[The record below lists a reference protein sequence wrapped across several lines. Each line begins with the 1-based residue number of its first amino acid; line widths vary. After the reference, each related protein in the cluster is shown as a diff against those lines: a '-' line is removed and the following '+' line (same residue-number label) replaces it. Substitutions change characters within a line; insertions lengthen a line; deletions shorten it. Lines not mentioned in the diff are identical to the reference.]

1 MHQFS
6 VVSKA
11 IDAVLVYRWDEW
23 VPLNR
28 LLAFNEENI
37 NKQKALQQSAAAS
50 GALSAAKTH
59 AAQKGTTGA
68 GTREGGAGTRGSRKD
83 GTRGTKRG
91 REEVI
96 FFSRF
101 SPLLSLSLGS
111 QDEGNKKPDIK
122 VNVPEAL
129 KMFLVDDWESVTKN
143 NQVRV

>member
-1 MHQFS
+1 MHRFS

-11 IDAVLVYRWDEW
+11 IDTVLVYRWDEW

-28 LLAFNEENI
+28 LLAYNEEN

-59 AAQKGTTGA
+59 ATRKGTTGI

-91 REEVI
+91 REEVT
-96 FFSRF
+96 FFPRFLLFSQSRIT
-101 SPLLSLSLGS
+101 G
-111 QDEGNKKPDIK
+111 
-122 VNVPEAL
+122 
-129 KMFLVDDWESVTKN
+129 
-143 NQVRV
+143 